1 MDMTEKKRLFKV
13 VSQEPEYVSPGD
25 SHQMILDAIALLQQ
39 VERNYIGR
47 DSVTVALRHND
58 PIMVI
63 CGSDLHAG
71 SISTD
76 YKALMELRD
85 YAMANE
91 NVGIVL
97 LGDEVE
103 GLKEAYLNTNT
114 ARTPIDFQQQLDFM
128 RGYFLEP
135 LAEQGKI
142 LAMVSGYWGHPGW
155 AEDATTINTW
165 RIMTD
170 GLDIPLLRNGG
181 ELKIKFA
188 NGQTQSQVIWH
199 NPPGKSRFDPV
210 SGLRDSAFPV
220 SESNRADGYLA
231 GHLHRMGVAK
241 EIYAGARTAV
251 YYISSGTTKG
261 SSAAVPPDRFG
272 VKLGMPLTDPLGQG
286 VILEPKRKK
295 NGGKNYPFSS
305 MEQGQT
311 AFDALRLLDSTERQG
326 ITDELIGEIRNKV
339 EEKPSISLLAGSS
352 RISGGEYTESKPTE
366 THKVGGEM
374 VQNPYSKMRMRA
386 PYDSLTYDV
395 QTNLP
400 IALHLI
406 SNARLGSSSEGY
418 DDLLKYQAELISN
431 NPHSLIVYLRNMIDR
446 DAGGVGERID
456 ILDRFVDLLN
466 GTKEQTLAIMMC
478 ESLRQ
483 GSWKRSVGKSIE
495 QAPLAPG
502 SYLANE
508 TGIPLIHHL
517 SLIKL
522 AVGPSV
528 KVKEKPLYIGAFAD
542 KLLKHGSFSRPT
554 YGLRRMYDLYAQEKP
569 GFVAGGHMP
578 HAGTMT
584 FFDGANPVTDHPMLV
599 APGWF
604 AKYVDTMGKGNV
616 MQGAEPGQA
625 IIFMPGK
632 TQADYLAFPTVN
644 REETDYMHDALTLL
658 QGLEILG
665 LTDQVLKKAK

>member
-1 MDMTEKKRLFKV
+1 MAEKKKLFRIVDQQPKM
-13 VSQEPEYVSPGD
+13 VSSENSQ
-25 SHQMILDAIALLQQ
+25 QMILDAIALLQQ

-71 SISTD
+71 SITSD
-76 YKALMELRD
+76 YQSISELRD
-85 YAMANE
+85 YALTHE

-103 GLKEAYLNTNT
+103 GLKEAYMNTNT
-114 ARTPIDFQQQLDFM
+114 ARTPIDFHQQLDFM

-165 RIMTD
+165 RLMTD

-181 ELKIKFA
+181 ELNVKFA
-188 NGQTQSQVIWH
+188 NGQTQTQVIWH

-210 SGLRDSAFPV
+210 SGLRDAAFPV
-220 SESNRADGYLA
+220 SESKRADGYLA

-241 EIYAGARTAV
+241 EIYAGAKAAV
-251 YYISSGTTKG
+251 YYIASGTTKG
-261 SSAAVPPDRFG
+261 SSASVPPDRFG
-272 VKLGMPLTDPLGQG
+272 VKLGLPLADPLGQG
-286 VILEPKRKK
+286 VILEPKRKRR
-295 NGGKNYPFSS
+295 GAGKNYPFSS
-305 MEQGQT
+305 FQQGQQ
-311 AFDALRLLDSTERQG
+311 AFDALRLLDRAENQG
-326 ITDELIGEIRNKV
+326 ITQELLSTIKDQV
-339 EEKPSISLLAGSS
+339 EAKPEISLLAGSS
-352 RISGGEYTESKPTE
+352 RTSGGEYTESKPAE
-366 THKVGGEM
+366 TLKVGGEV
-374 VQNPYSKMRMRA
+374 VQNPYSKMKMKA

-395 QTNLP
+395 RTRLP
-400 IALHLI
+400 LALHLI

-418 DDLLKYQAELISN
+418 DELLNYQAELIAN
-431 NPHSLIVYLRNMIDR
+431 NPHSLVVYLRNMIDK
-446 DAGGVGERID
+446 DAGNVGERID
-456 ILDRFVDLLN
+456 VLDRFVEMIN

-483 GSWKRSVGKSIE
+483 GSWKRSVGKSLE

-508 TGIPLIHHL
+508 TQVPLIHHL

-522 AVGPSV
+522 AVGPAV
-528 KVKEKPLYIGAFAD
+528 RVKEKPLYVGAFAD
-542 KLLKHGSFSRPT
+542 KLLRHGSFSRPT

-578 HAGTMT
+578 HAGAMT
-584 FFDGANPVTDHPMLV
+584 FFDGLNPITDHPMLV

-625 IIFMPGK
+625 IIFMPGSS
-632 TQADYLAFPTVN
+632 QSDYLAFPTVN
-644 REETDYMHDALTLL
+644 KEETAFMHDALTLL
-658 QGLEILG
+658 KGLEILG
-665 LTDQVLKKAK
+665 LTDQVLKKTK

>member
-1 MDMTEKKRLFKV
+1 MAEKKKLFRIVDQQPKM
-13 VSQEPEYVSPGD
+13 VSSENSQ
-25 SHQMILDAIALLQQ
+25 QMILDAIALLQQ

-71 SISTD
+71 SITSD
-76 YKALMELRD
+76 YQSISELRD
-85 YAMANE
+85 YALTHE

-103 GLKEAYLNTNT
+103 GLKEAYMNTNT
-114 ARTPIDFQQQLDFM
+114 ARTPIDFHQQLDFM

-165 RIMTD
+165 RLMTD

-181 ELKIKFA
+181 ELNVKFA
-188 NGQTQSQVIWH
+188 NGQTQTQVIWH

-210 SGLRDSAFPV
+210 SGLRDAAFPV
-220 SESNRADGYLA
+220 SESKRADGYLA

-241 EIYAGARTAV
+241 EIYAGAKAAV
-251 YYISSGTTKG
+251 YYIASGTTKG
-261 SSAAVPPDRFG
+261 SSASVPPDRFG
-272 VKLGMPLTDPLGQG
+272 VKLGLPLADPLGQG
-286 VILEPKRKK
+286 VILEPKRKRR
-295 NGGKNYPFSS
+295 GAGKNYPFSS
-305 MEQGQT
+305 FQQGQQ
-311 AFDALRLLDSTERQG
+311 AFDALRLLDRAENQG
-326 ITDELIGEIRNKV
+326 ITEELLSTIKDQV
-339 EEKPSISLLAGSS
+339 EAKPEISLLAGSS
-352 RISGGEYTESKPTE
+352 RTSGGEYTESKPAE
-366 THKVGGEM
+366 TLKVGGEV
-374 VQNPYSKMRMRA
+374 VQNPYSKMKMKA

-395 QTNLP
+395 RTRLP
-400 IALHLI
+400 LALHLI

-418 DDLLKYQAELISN
+418 DELLNYQAELIAN
-431 NPHSLIVYLRNMIDR
+431 NPHSLVVYLRNMIDK
-446 DAGGVGERID
+446 DAGTVGERID
-456 ILDRFVDLLN
+456 VLDRFVEMIN

-483 GSWKRSVGKSIE
+483 GSWKRSVGKSLE

-508 TGIPLIHHL
+508 TQVPLIHHL

-522 AVGPSV
+522 AVGPAV
-528 KVKEKPLYIGAFAD
+528 RVKEKPLYVGAFAD
-542 KLLKHGSFSRPT
+542 KLLRHGSFSRPT

-578 HAGTMT
+578 HAGAMT
-584 FFDGANPVTDHPMLV
+584 FFDGLNPITDHPMLV

-625 IIFMPGK
+625 IIFMPGSS
-632 TQADYLAFPTVN
+632 QSDYLAFPTVN
-644 REETDYMHDALTLL
+644 KEETAFMHDALTLL
-658 QGLEILG
+658 KGLEILG
-665 LTDQVLKKAK
+665 LTDQVLKKTK

>member
-1 MDMTEKKRLFKV
+1 MGMTEKKKLFRT
-13 VSQEPEYVSPGD
+13 VSQEPAFVSPED
-25 SHQMILDAIALLQQ
+25 SQRMILDAITLLQQ

-71 SISTD
+71 SITTD
-76 YKALMELRD
+76 YKALTELRD
-85 YAMANE
+85 YALEND

-103 GLKEAYLNTNT
+103 GLKEAYMNTNT
-114 ARTPIDFQQQLDFM
+114 ARTPIDFHQQLDFM

-135 LAEQGKI
+135 LAEQGKL

-188 NGQTQSQVIWH
+188 NGQIQTQVIWH

-210 SGLRDSAFPV
+210 SGLRDAAFPV
-220 SESNRADGYLA
+220 SEQSRADGYLS
-231 GHLHRMGVAK
+231 GHIHRMAVAK
-241 EIYAGARTAV
+241 EIYSGANNAV

-261 SSAAVPPDRFG
+261 SSATVPPDRFG
-272 VKLGMPLTDPLGQG
+272 VKLGLPLADPLGQG
-286 VILEPKRKK
+286 VILEPKRKNK
-295 NGGKNYPFSS
+295 GGKNYPFSS
-305 MEQGQT
+305 FEQGQV
-311 AFDALRLLDSTERQG
+311 AFDALNLLDNAERQG
-326 ITDELIGEIRNKV
+326 IKDELIEEIRSKV
-339 EEKPSISLLAGSS
+339 EDKPEISLISGSS
-352 RISGGEYTESKPTE
+352 RMSGREYTEEKPTE
-366 THKVGGEM
+366 TLKVSGEM
-374 VQNPYSKMRMRA
+374 VENPYSKMKMRA
-386 PYDSLTYDV
+386 PYDALTYDV
-395 QTNLP
+395 RTKLP
-400 IALHLI
+400 VALHLI

-418 DDLLKYQAELISN
+418 TDLINYQAELIAN
-431 NPHSLIVYLRNMIDR
+431 NPHALVVYLRNMIDKE
-446 DAGGVGERID
+446 AGRMGERTD
-456 ILDRFVDLLN
+456 ILDRFVELIN
-466 GTKEQTLAIMMC
+466 GSKEQTLAVMMC

-483 GSWKRSVGKSIE
+483 GSWKKSVGKSIE

-508 TGIPLIHHL
+508 TEVPLIHHL
-517 SLIKL
+517 SLIKM

-528 KVKEKPLYIGAFAD
+528 KLKEKPLYIGAFAD
-542 KLLKHGSFSRPT
+542 KLLMHGSFSKPT
-554 YGLRRMYDLYAQEKP
+554 YGLRRMYDLYTQEKP

-584 FFDGANPVTDHPMLV
+584 FFDGSNPVTDHPMLI

-616 MQGAEPGQA
+616 MPGAEPGQA

-632 TQADYLAFPTVN
+632 SQSDYLAFPTVN
-644 REETDYMHDALTLL
+644 RDETAFMHDALTLL
-658 QGLEILG
+658 RGLEILG
-665 LTDQVLKKAK
+665 LTDQVLKRKK

>member
-1 MDMTEKKRLFKV
+1 MAEKKKLFRIVDQQPKM
-13 VSQEPEYVSPGD
+13 VSSENSQ
-25 SHQMILDAIALLQQ
+25 QMILDAIALLQQ

-71 SISTD
+71 SITSD
-76 YKALMELRD
+76 YQSISELRD
-85 YAMANE
+85 YALTHE

-103 GLKEAYLNTNT
+103 GLKEAYMNTNT
-114 ARTPIDFQQQLDFM
+114 ARTPIDFHQQLDFM

-165 RIMTD
+165 RLMTD

-181 ELKIKFA
+181 ELNVKFA
-188 NGQTQSQVIWH
+188 NGQTQTQVIWH

-210 SGLRDSAFPV
+210 SGLRDAAFPV
-220 SESNRADGYLA
+220 SESKRADGYLA

-241 EIYAGARTAV
+241 EIYAGAKAAV
-251 YYISSGTTKG
+251 YYIASGTTKG
-261 SSAAVPPDRFG
+261 SSASVPPDRFG
-272 VKLGMPLTDPLGQG
+272 VKLGLPLADPLGQG
-286 VILEPKRKK
+286 VILEPKRKRR
-295 NGGKNYPFSS
+295 GAGKNYPFSS
-305 MEQGQT
+305 FQQGQQ
-311 AFDALRLLDSTERQG
+311 AFDALRLLDRAENQG
-326 ITDELIGEIRNKV
+326 ITEELLSTIKDQV
-339 EEKPSISLLAGSS
+339 EAKPEISLLAGSS
-352 RISGGEYTESKPTE
+352 RTSGGEYTESKPAE
-366 THKVGGEM
+366 TLKVGGEV
-374 VQNPYSKMRMRA
+374 VQNPYSKMKMKA

-395 QTNLP
+395 RTRLP
-400 IALHLI
+400 LALHLI

-418 DDLLKYQAELISN
+418 DELLNYQAELIAN
-431 NPHSLIVYLRNMIDR
+431 NPHSLVVYLRNMIDK
-446 DAGGVGERID
+446 DAGNVGERID
-456 ILDRFVDLLN
+456 VLDRFVEMIN

-483 GSWKRSVGKSIE
+483 GSWKRSVGKSLE

-508 TGIPLIHHL
+508 TQVPLIHHL

-522 AVGPSV
+522 AVGPAV
-528 KVKEKPLYIGAFAD
+528 RVKEKPLYVGAFAD
-542 KLLKHGSFSRPT
+542 KLLRHGSFSRPT

-578 HAGTMT
+578 HAGAMT
-584 FFDGANPVTDHPMLV
+584 FFDGLNPITDHPMLV

-625 IIFMPGK
+625 IIFMPGSS
-632 TQADYLAFPTVN
+632 QSDYLAFPTVN
-644 REETDYMHDALTLL
+644 KEETAFMHDALTLL
-658 QGLEILG
+658 KGLEILG
-665 LTDQVLKKAK
+665 LTDQVLKKTK